1 MNVAMIR
8 YILAQVLRIEGAFLL
23 LPCIVAAI
31 YRDQVGIVYL
41 LVALSL
47 MAIGSIGC
55 FFKPKDTM
63 IYLKEGCVATSMS
76 WILMSLAGC
85 LPFYITGEIPN
96 FTDALFET
104 VSGFTTTGASIMS
117 NVEGMSHTG
126 LFWRSFTHWLGGMG
140 VLVFLLAV
148 IPMSGGSNIN
158 LMRAESPG
166 PSVGKLVPKI
176 RHMARILYMI
186 YLAMTVIE
194 IALLIAGGMS
204 IFDSLTLSFG
214 TAGTGGFGVKNDSFA
229 SYTPYVQWV
238 VAIFM
243 LLFGINFNAYYYVL
257 LKQFKKIF
265 GIEEVRHYILL
276 ILAATAII
284 FINIMNMYD
293 SAFTA
298 LTHAFFQVTSLT
310 SSTGYAST
318 DFDQWPTMCKLT
330 LIIMMTI
337 GACAGSTGGGIKVSR
352 FILLIKS
359 IRKEFS
365 SYIHPKIVRK
375 TTMDGRTVEH
385 DVIRAVNVYLITFLT
400 VLLGS
405 MFIVTADG
413 HDLVTSFT
421 AVLATLNNIGPGLAM
436 VGPTCNYSFF
446 SILSK
451 YVLILDMLAGRLEL
465 FPLLILFHPK
475 LYKGITAKR
484 RAA

>member
-1 MNVAMIR
+1 MNLQMFKLDLEKAKEPEIKLPTFFGSLKKQQSSR
-8 YILAQVLRIEGAFLL
+8 KTSNSALL
-23 LPCIVAAI
+23 TMPKPLTVWITINC
-31 YRDQVGIVYL
+31 GK
-41 LVALSL
+41 
-47 MAIGSIGC
+47 
-55 FFKPKDTM
+55 FFKRWKYQTTCLLRNL
-63 IYLKEGCVATSMS
+63 YAGQEATVRTEN
-76 WILMSLAGC
+76 G
-85 LPFYITGEIPN
+85 T
-96 FTDALFET
+96 TDWFQI
-104 VSGFTTTGASIMS
+104 GK
-117 NVEGMSHTG
+117 
-126 LFWRSFTHWLGGMG
+126 G
-140 VLVFLLAV
+140 VCQ
-148 IPMSGGSNIN
+148 G
-158 LMRAESPG
+158 
-166 PSVGKLVPKI
+166 
-176 RHMARILYMI
+176 
-186 YLAMTVIE
+186 
-194 IALLIAGGMS
+194 
-204 IFDSLTLSFG
+204 
-214 TAGTGGFGVKNDSFA
+214 
-229 SYTPYVQWV
+229 